1 MQYLVICL
9 FLGTKVLVAGGRDE
23 SYKLVS
29 TSYILEVFF
38 DDTTSITK
46 IQYKDLPNVPNC
58 FSNSAFG
65 NFRGRSLII
74 GGFKSNGQCF
84 EFDQEKFHF
93 ISSLNVNRGGAAS
106 TFIENKVVVA
116 GGRDDDGISLDTIEI
131 LDWDESNHESQWIEA
146 PSKLPIKVSDHTMV
160 TFKNK
165 LYLIGGYYQGSG
177 ILSGGRSNKNWQGYF
192 DKPGNEISWV
202 EMGLRLQKKRAGH
215 FSFVISN
222 QIIIFG
228 GYNEDDD
235 VVEIIGEN
243 ELKQGPKVPFRLRND
258 YDQAVLDRNNRIII
272 TSKDHGLII
281 YDHQAETFTPYNIF
295 KLKEYRK
302 EHSTILQ

>member
-9 FLGTKVLVAGGRDE
+9 LSGTKVLVAGGRDE

-29 TSYILEVFF
+29 TSYILEVFYNDNIF
-38 DDTTSITK
+38 ITK
-46 IQYKDLPNVPNC
+46 IEYKDLPNVPNS
-58 FSNSAFG
+58 FSSSAFG

-84 EFDQEKFHF
+84 EFDQEKFHL
-93 ISSLNVNRGGAAS
+93 ISSLNVNRGSAAS
-106 TFIENKVVVA
+106 TFIQNKVVVA
-116 GGRDDDGISLDTIEI
+116 GGRDDNGISLDTIEI

-146 PSKLPIKVSDHTMV
+146 TSKLPIKVGDHTMV

-177 ILSGGRSNKNWQGYF
+177 RSNKIWQGHF
-192 DKPGNEISWV
+192 DKLADTISWV

-235 VVEIIGEN
+235 VVEIIEEN
-243 ELKQGPKVPFRLRND
+243 ELKQGTTVPFRLRND

-272 TSKDHGLII
+272 TSKDQGLII
-281 YDHQAETFTPYNIF
+281 YDPQAETFTPYNNF

-302 EHSTILQ
+302 EHITILQ